1 MGGRPQ
7 FAVASSAT
15 NREEVAVSSIVAAEL
30 WTGVSKSIRPERS
43 RDAVRAFLAYV
54 TVLDWPAEAAATY
67 GAIRARLETTGNS
80 IGAMDLLIAA
90 HAVHEK
96 ATLVTR
102 NQSEFRRVSGL
113 RVRELDLKN
122 CPRGNLTELNQVLRF
137 CPRHRCPR
145 GVYPFDTL
153 PSNRCIGIANP
164 LM

>member
-1 MGGRPQ
+1 MPRLMLDTDICVDVMRGRSP
-7 FAVASSAT
+7 AIRNRLERT

-30 WTGVSKSIRPERS
+30 WTGVSKSIHPDRS

-67 GAIRARLETTGNS
+67 GAIRAQLEAAGHS

-113 RVRELDLKN
+113 RVESW
-122 CPRGNLTELNQVLRF
+122 T
-137 CPRHRCPR
+137 
-145 GVYPFDTL
+145 
-153 PSNRCIGIANP
+153 
-164 LM
+164 